1 MRNNQIL
8 ENKIKK
14 QNETILKIIIIIF
27 SLLFFL
33 RNFYYLFLKSEILLD
48 NKIASYEENIID
60 FSKYTT
66 NIKPILLFNYNIINI
81 KKFVE
86 EINLLKKHGI
96 YGIGL
101 NYMWDT
107 RRNKEQNIDILLN
120 NKNIAINFL
129 LSLNASIIKNMGSSM
144 VNAFILDLKKY
155 FNDERYIKF
164 NNKPILG
171 LNIDFNY
178 DLSEKEINFFKKQC
192 FDEIFILANANDK
205 NIDVFIN
212 KNIFDGIYYSPIYA
226 ELEKIIFKFNNTKNY
241 FYTDLLYKNLDF
253 KKNNNKNT
261 LIFRTS
267 TTSNNLNYKDINIY
281 NDYNPEKFYFLNK
294 IIIEWTLKNLPIEN
308 QFFFI
313 NNFNS
318 NNQDINDF
326 ASLNTFSKALFHL
339 PLISGNNFSNINNFQ
354 NGNTYIIIQAHVFY
368 LDILPDII
376 SKSNNIPVLFDLY
389 ISTDTEEKKSYIE
402 NYLARNKTKANKY
415 SILLYP
421 NKGRDIIPFLYQLK
435 NIINKYKY
443 ICHIHTKKIGIT
455 SKIENE
461 WRIYLFENLLGNK
474 DIITKILLDFENNDK
489 LGFIFP
495 EHFHTQIK
503 YIYNWNHSDK
513 KQINY
518 IFEILFPNE
527 NLKAGDT
534 LDFPVGNMFWAR
546 TKAIYQVFDDKIIY
560 NCPKEIGQFDG
571 TMLHAIERLWL
582 YLTKINGFFYKTYL
596 NYVY

>member
-1 MRNNQIL
+1 M
-8 ENKIKK
+8 
-14 QNETILKIIIIIF
+14 
-27 SLLFFL
+27 
-33 RNFYYLFLKSEILLD
+33 KSEILLD

-226 ELEKIIFKFNNTKNY
+226 ELEKIIF
-241 FYTDLLYKNLDF
+241 
-253 KKNNNKNT
+253 
-261 LIFRTS
+261 IQ
-267 TTSNNLNYKDINIY
+267 IY
-281 NDYNPEKFYFLNK
+281 YIK
-294 IIIEWTLKNLPIEN
+294 I
-308 QFFFI
+308 
-313 NNFNS
+313 
-318 NNQDINDF
+318 
-326 ASLNTFSKALFHL
+326 
-339 PLISGNNFSNINNFQ
+339 
-354 NGNTYIIIQAHVFY
+354 
-368 LDILPDII
+368 
-376 SKSNNIPVLFDLY
+376 
-389 ISTDTEEKKSYIE
+389 
-402 NYLARNKTKANKY
+402 
-415 SILLYP
+415 
-421 NKGRDIIPFLYQLK
+421 
-435 NIINKYKY
+435 
-443 ICHIHTKKIGIT
+443 
-455 SKIENE
+455 
-461 WRIYLFENLLGNK
+461 
-474 DIITKILLDFENNDK
+474 
-489 LGFIFP
+489 
-495 EHFHTQIK
+495 
-503 YIYNWNHSDK
+503 
-513 KQINY
+513 
-518 IFEILFPNE
+518 
-527 NLKAGDT
+527 
-534 LDFPVGNMFWAR
+534 
-546 TKAIYQVFDDKIIY
+546 
-560 NCPKEIGQFDG
+560 
-571 TMLHAIERLWL
+571 
-582 YLTKINGFFYKTYL
+582 
-596 NYVY
+596 